1 MSNMQIED
9 AVWTGD
15 RMQWCKP
22 QCDGS
27 LHLQPLSLLW
37 SRSVGVSEL
46 ELSNESSRAVIN
58 ALIRAR
64 FDEIPPVWSQITGQ
78 NSLGSLTITL
88 KGHRG
93 PWAISRI
100 PSGCITLCLPF
111 YFLCGYWIGWN
122 LMRAPTEDQFK
133 FKSSLLNVF
142 LCFYH
147 PALSIYSANS
157 KQNRKLVAHTLLNR
171 HPVWTSWMKTL

>member
-1 MSNMQIED
+1 MWSASHRLMSNMQIED

-46 ELSNESSRAVIN
+46 EVSNESSRAVIN

-78 NSLGSLTITL
+78 NSLGSRTITL
-88 KGHRG
+88 KGHWG

-111 YFLCGYWIGWN
+111 YFLCGYWVGWN

-147 PALSIYSANS
+147 PALSICSTNS
-157 KQNRKLVAHTLLNR
+157 K
-171 HPVWTSWMKTL
+171 